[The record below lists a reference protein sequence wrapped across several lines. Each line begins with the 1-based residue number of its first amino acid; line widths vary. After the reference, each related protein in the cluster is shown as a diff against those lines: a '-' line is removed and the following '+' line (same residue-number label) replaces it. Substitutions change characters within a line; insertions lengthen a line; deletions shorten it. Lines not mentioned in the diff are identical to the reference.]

1 MSEKY
6 QKRRESLRCLL
17 ASLASVEAMEWVFIE
32 RGIDWATVN
41 LNSIDRRL
49 QNIRAFFVRGVLDDN
64 EIQRNHM
71 PMFGPF
77 LDHLMSVLFADAVR
91 WWAAAHRS
99 GQDENKFLRW
109 TMYKGDLVP
118 LCNHFN
124 HEFRNNQLAHFPGGG
139 KSNDHPWWVPTP
151 YGFPL
156 TVKEFEDFKRLLSNA
171 IAFALGA
178 NTDKVDLSQMAE
190 QDPELKELVDQLTT
204 EEKSAVESAL
214 TFAWGGLQSNS
225 DLAEKRLQV
234 FREFL
239 QESHGPTT
247 SQQMTT

>member
-1 MSEKY
+1 MSENY
-6 QKRRESLRCLL
+6 WKRRESLRCLL
-17 ASLASVEAMEWVFIE
+17 ASLASIEAIEWVFIE

-41 LNSIDRRL
+41 LNDIDRRL
-49 QNIRAFFVRGVLDDN
+49 QNIRAFFVRRVLDDS

-71 PMFGPF
+71 PIFGPF

-118 LCNHFN
+118 MCDHFN
-124 HEFRNNQLAHFPGGG
+124 HDFRNNQLAHFPGGG
-139 KSNDHPWWVPTP
+139 KSNDNPLWVPTP

-156 TVKEFEDFKRLLSNA
+156 VVKELEDFKRILSNA
-171 IAFALGA
+171 LAFTIGVD
-178 NTDKVDLSQMAE
+178 TDKVNLSQMAE
-190 QDPELKELVDQLTT
+190 QNPELKELVDQLTPG
-204 EEKSAVESAL
+204 EKSALAFAL
-214 TFAWGGLQSNS
+214 DDIQSHLDWDEKQLQN
-225 DLAEKRLQV
+225 

-239 QESHGPTT
+239 QEDRGPVAGQEKST
-247 SQQMTT
+247 

>member
-1 MSEKY
+1 MSEKL

-17 ASLASVEAMEWVFIE
+17 ASLASIEAMEWVFIE

-41 LNSIDRRL
+41 LDDIDQRL
-49 QNIRAFFVRGVLDDN
+49 QNIRAFFVRGVLDDS

-109 TMYKGDLVP
+109 TMYRGDLVP

-124 HEFRNNQLAHFPGGG
+124 HEFRNNQLAHFPGGQ
-139 KSNDHPWWVPTP
+139 KSNDHPAWVPTP
-151 YGFPL
+151 YLFPL
-156 TVKEFEDFKRLLSNA
+156 TVKECEDFKRLLSNA
-171 IAFALGA
+171 IAFTLSADT
-178 NTDKVDLSQMAE
+178 NKVNLNQMAE
-190 QDPELKELVDQLTT
+190 QNPELKELVDQLTP
-204 EEKSAVESAL
+204 EEKSALESAL
-214 TFAWGGLQSNS
+214 AFVLDGLHSNS
-225 DLAEKRLQV
+225 DWDEKRLQD
-234 FREFL
+234 FRESL
-239 QESHGPTT
+239 QERRAPTT
-247 SQQMTT
+247 SQRMTT

>member
-1 MSEKY
+1 MSEKH
-6 QKRRESLRCLL
+6 QQRRESLRCLL
-17 ASLASVEAMEWVFIE
+17 AALASVEAMEWVFIE

-49 QNIRAFFVRGVLDDN
+49 QNIRAFFMRGVLDDR

-99 GQDENKFLRW
+99 RQDENKFLRG

-118 LCNHFN
+118 LFNHFN
-124 HEFRNNQLAHFPGGG
+124 HEFRNNQLAHFPGGK
-139 KSNDHPWWVPTP
+139 KSNDHAFWVPTP

-156 TVKEFEDFKRLLSNA
+156 TVKECEDFKRLLSNG
-171 IAFALGA
+171 IAFTLGA
-178 NTDKVDLSQMAE
+178 YTDTVNLSQMAE
-190 QDPELKELVDQLTT
+190 LNHELKELVDQLTE
-204 EEKSAVESAL
+204 EEKSALDSAL
-214 TFAWGGLQSNS
+214 AFALADLQSNS
-225 DLAEKRLQV
+225 DLAEKRLKN

-239 QESHGPTT
+239 QQHHRP
-247 SQQMTT
+247 QPI